1 MRLPMDT
8 RVYEFLFRF
17 NQNLDQALGSLDLL
31 KSLSLTPTEYID
43 RVRIQLNEIRASA
56 NGQFTERICRQ
67 EQQEEGRFAAIRHR
81 RDKQW
86 ESPNELYLEL
96 SSRERKRRQQGLP
109 PRAVILPWSQTDDD
123 NILAARRAIDDAR
136 TSQEPAAS
144 DEGQLGSSSQ

>member
-1 MRLPMDT
+1 MDT
-8 RVYEFLFRF
+8 RVYECLFRF
-17 NQNLDQALGSLDLL
+17 NQNLDQVLGSLDLL

-67 EQQEEGRFAAIRHR
+67 EQQEENRFAGIRRR
-81 RDKQW
+81 RDRQW

-96 SSRERKRRQQGLP
+96 SSRERTRRQQGLP
-109 PRAVILPWSQTDDD
+109 PRAVILPWSQTGDD
-123 NILAARRAIDDAR
+123 NIFAARKAIEDAR

-144 DEGQLGSSSQ
+144 NEGQPENRSQ

>member
-1 MRLPMDT
+1 MDT

-43 RVRIQLNEIRASA
+43 RVRVALNEIRASA
-56 NGQFTERICRQ
+56 NGQLTERICRQ
-67 EQQEEGRFAAIRHR
+67 EQQEENRFAGIRHR

-96 SSRERKRRQQGLP
+96 SSRERKRGSRDF
-109 PRAVILPWSQTDDD
+109 PRAP
-123 NILAARRAIDDAR
+123 
-136 TSQEPAAS
+136 
-144 DEGQLGSSSQ
+144 